1 MPTRQRPFIGVDLGG
16 TKIQVGVVDANNDI
30 VGRARAKTRSEDGL
44 ETVIDRIAGVVH
56 EAIEKAGLR
65 AGDAGGLGI
74 GAPGTVNVKKGI
86 VLKAVNMRWD
96 HVPLAELLGK
106 RVNMPVYVENDVNVG
121 TWAEHVLGAG
131 RQFDDLLGI
140 FVGTGIGG
148 GLVLNGELYQ
158 GGLMGA
164 GEIGHTIIHA
174 DAPVGRQT
182 LENNASRTAVANL
195 IAQLIQSNHPSVV
208 AELTD
213 GRLDEI
219 RSKVLTKA
227 IEQGDPMTCRVVR
240 QSARY
245 VGIAV
250 ANAVMLLSLPC
261 IVVGGGLPEALGEQY
276 VKWVRTAFSRRV
288 FTPEMQKCVVLLSQL
303 GDDAGVYGAALLA
316 REQLKK
322 KTKKM

>member
-1 MPTRQRPFIGVDLGG
+1 MPAPPPFIGVDLGG
-16 TKIQVGVVDANNDI
+16 TKIQVGVVDAKDNI
-30 VGRARAKTRSEDGL
+30 VGRARTKTRSEDGL
-44 ETVIDRIAGVVH
+44 EAVIDRVAGVVR
-56 EAIEKAGLR
+56 EALQEAGLKP
-65 AGDAGGLGI
+65 GDAGGVGI
-74 GAPGTVNVKKGI
+74 GAPGTVDVKKGI
-86 VLKAVNMRWD
+86 VLNAVNLRWN

-106 RVNMPVYVENDVNVG
+106 QVNVPVYVENDVNVG
-121 TWAEHVLGAG
+121 TWGEYALGAG
-131 RQFDDLLGI
+131 QKFDDLLGI

-182 LENNASRTAVANL
+182 LENSASRTAVANL
-195 IAQLIQSNHPSVV
+195 IAQLIRSNHPSVV
-208 AELTD
+208 AELTE
-213 GRLDEI
+213 GKLDEI
-219 RSKVLTKA
+219 RSKVLTRA
-227 IEQGDPMTCRVVR
+227 VEQGDPMTRRVVR

-261 IVVGGGLPEALGEQY
+261 VVVGGGLPEALGEQY
-276 VKWVRTAFSRRV
+276 VKWVRTAFTRHV
-288 FTPEMQKCVVLLSQL
+288 FTPEMRKCAVLLSQL

-316 REQLKK
+316 RKQFGG